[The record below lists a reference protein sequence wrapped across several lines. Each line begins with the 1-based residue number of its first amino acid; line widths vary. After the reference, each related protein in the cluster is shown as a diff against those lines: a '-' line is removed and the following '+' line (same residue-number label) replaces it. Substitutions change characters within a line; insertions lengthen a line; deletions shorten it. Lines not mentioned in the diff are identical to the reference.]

1 LPCALF
7 GSTRQKD
14 TFAVRWDFAVCVLVL
29 THGKENVCRVPFL
42 LAHGKGEVCRV
53 PEFWHKTKYFTHSK
67 LEVSG
72 SDLIKNQD

>member
-1 LPCALF
+1 M
-7 GSTRQKD
+7 
-14 TFAVRWDFAVCVLVL
+14 RWDFAMCFFVL

-42 LAHGKGEVCRV
+42 LAHGKCEICRV
-53 PEFWHKTKYFTHSK
+53 PEFWHTVKYFPHGK